1 MRPELD
7 GDGPSAPR
15 SWPHRHRGLRELL
28 FTSCLSLLCAF
39 VLPDMTVGVEM
50 CAEMWGDHF

>member
-1 MRPELD
+1 MGTGLLPR
-7 GDGPSAPR
+7 GHGPTGTGASG
-15 SWPHRHRGLRELL
+15 SCL